1 MRNMNKKNTPKKDSE
16 NDQETIPAPEPE
28 ARKHKGIFFEL
39 DYGKH
44 KLDLKDKK
52 IISIIGDN
60 CRTPIT
66 AIGKA
71 IIASR
76 DSVKYRINNLIKKD
90 IYRFC

>member
-1 MRNMNKKNTPKKDSE
+1 MCNMNKKNTSE
-16 NDQETIPAPEPE
+16 EGGENEQEAIPAPVPE

-44 KLDLKDKK
+44 KIDLKDKK

-71 IIASR
+71 VIASR
-76 DSVKYRINNLIKKD
+76 D
-90 IYRFC
+90 